1 MDPQIFRMPGHLISR
16 AARMLVRWGDPRFQQ
31 LGLAIAQ
38 VPVLY
43 ALRDGASLTQKE
55 LASLARIEQPTMAQ
69 LLGRM
74 ERDGLIRRTAN
85 PDDQRSSLISLTKYA
100 QKKLPRAR
108 EILLEG
114 NAEAL
119 RGLSGEEIATLCSL
133 LRRVVKNLDPDAEF
147 PEVAAAR
154 PKTTNSLPAG

>member
-1 MDPQIFRMPGHLISR
+1 MEAKLDPQIFRIPGHLISR
-16 AARMLVRWGDPRFQQ
+16 SARLLVRWGEPRFQE

-85 PDDQRSSLISLTKYA
+85 PDDQRSSLISLTKHA
-100 QKKLPRAR
+100 QKKLPQAK

-119 RGLSGEEIATLCSL
+119 QGFSDEEIVILCGL
-133 LRRVVKNLDPDAEF
+133 LRRVVRNLDPG
-147 PEVAAAR
+147 R
-154 PKTTNSLPAG
+154 ICPKWNQSS

>member
-1 MDPQIFRMPGHLISR
+1 MDAEIFRMPGHLISR
-16 AARMLVRWGDPRFQQ
+16 SARLLARWGDQRFQE

-43 ALRDGASLTQKE
+43 ALREGASLTQKE

-74 ERDGLIRRTAN
+74 ERDGLILRAAN
-85 PDDQRSSLISLTKYA
+85 PDDQRSSLISLTKRA
-100 QKKLPRAR
+100 RKRLPRAK

-119 RGLSGEEIATLCSL
+119 RGFTEEEVATLCGL
-133 LRRVVKNLDPDAEF
+133 LRRVVKNLDPDAD
-147 PEVAAAR
+147 
-154 PKTTNSLPAG
+154 LPS